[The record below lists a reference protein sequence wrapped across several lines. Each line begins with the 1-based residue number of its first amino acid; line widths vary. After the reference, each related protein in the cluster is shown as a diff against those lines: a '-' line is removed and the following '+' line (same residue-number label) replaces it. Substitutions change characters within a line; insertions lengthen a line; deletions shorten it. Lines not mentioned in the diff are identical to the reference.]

1 MDNPLTQP
9 CIEPLEVCSL
19 NNQRSIKPSTTSTF
33 LGPFYLHPSSAPST
47 DGPWR
52 APSPT
57 GAYSWTSGF
66 WGQLR
71 GSSAAIVAH
80 PSSRPSCG
88 LSPTCRLQVGWRSWI
103 IWATSNTLCNS
114 FSPQAVSAA
123 SSTLGLMVTRCSGMP
138 LWLIVWVQ
146 LGTHQCNHPDFELS
160 IFKMFDGFSRFMLS
174 VLKLDLSFSRT
185 GPVTNILFLHLWLLV
200 RLLSS
205 IIPRYVH
212 NQFKV

>member
-19 NNQRSIKPSTTSTF
+19 NNQCSVNKAQQHLHFLGSILPPPILSTF
-33 LGPFYLHPSSAPST
+33 YRGTMKST
-47 DGPWR
+47 L
-52 APSPT
+52 S
-57 GAYSWTSGF
+57 YSWTSGF

-114 FSPQAVSAA
+114 FSPQAVTAA